1 MWSRCLLI
9 GSRKEYPPRR
19 RANCR
24 KGRNG
29 RRTAQSSAFVCRLQ
43 PGRPRP
49 VNSGV
54 VMRSEANTPS
64 FLLVS
69 NHGQALIAIAEN
81 PDVRLREIAERLGI
95 TERATQSIV
104 NDLVDAGYVR
114 RTRVGRRNVY
124 TVDSDQPFPHP
135 ALRQNTVRSLLD
147 GLVPW
152 TDGDDD
158 PFEELTGQTQA
169 GPAEEL
175 ARAPGPDDALDRLT
189 SLAAMLLHAPVSFV
203 ALIEGDVEVIAS
215 GTGVPDELMRRELP
229 LEQSVSQ
236 HVVSGRAPM
245 VVFDTAEHKLLAQN
259 PAVVRQGLR
268 AYAGLPL
275 LAAD

>member
-1 MWSRCLLI
+1 M
-9 GSRKEYPPRR
+9 
-19 RANCR
+19 
-24 KGRNG
+24 
-29 RRTAQSSAFVCRLQ
+29 
-43 PGRPRP
+43 RP
-49 VNSGV
+49 
-54 VMRSEANTPS
+54 EANTPS

-175 ARAPGPDDALDRLT
+175 ARALEPDDALDRLT
-189 SLAAMLLHAPVSFV
+189 SLAAMLLHATPTEMGMLGAVEILPFVLLSLPVGVWLEHLEPDLTGDRV
-203 ALIEGDVEVIAS
+203 AAIGRHGPHRPGLS
-215 GTGVPDELMRRELP
+215 GEAALEIFHHERRG
-229 LEQSVSQ
+229 Q
-236 HVVSGRAPM
+236 RAFLSHDHPRNN
-245 VVFDTAEHKLLAQN
+245 EPQ
-259 PAVVRQGLR
+259 
-268 AYAGLPL
+268 
-275 LAAD
+275 